1 VAATI
6 GEQTN
11 NTIRVTGI
19 AFNVKLMPLKVL
31 PSAWEMALNPIQ
43 PRGSAATIAAA
54 VRYAADHGAKV
65 IDLSLGGFAPC
76 RRSQTRS
83 SMRSITVRLWR

>member
-11 NTIRVTGI
+11 NTIGVTGI
-19 AFNVKLMPLKVL
+19 AFNVKLMP

-65 IDLSLGGFAPC
+65 IDLSPGGFAPC